1 MSKTP
6 FISIR
11 SSINYSNIIYEL
23 LCGMD
28 LFPSLW
34 SEQNKDIAVVSL
46 YFDTEKELEKIK
58 SQIEKILINSADL
71 VPEKSYEIISDEME
85 ENDWTTVWKKFFHTK
100 HIGKNIVIKPP
111 WEIYKK
117 VKNDIIIEVDPEMS
131 FGTGLHGTT
140 RACLEFI
147 EDVSSEGNKKT
158 FLDIGTGSGVLS
170 IAAAKMGFLKIDAFD
185 NQQNSLIATDKNCR
199 LNNVEI
205 NLFEAE
211 LGKIVFDKKYDV
223 VVANMITSILLP
235 NIDLI
240 ISALKSGGN
249 LILSGIL
256 EHQYPEILK
265 EISSRG
271 LKEIKS
277 KIYDEWKSGLFEQL
291 TST

>member
-1 MSKTP
+1 
-6 FISIR
+6 
-11 SSINYSNIIYEL
+11 
-23 LCGMD
+23 MD

-34 SEQNKDIAVVSL
+34 NEQDKETSIISL
-46 YFDTEKELEKIK
+46 YFDTKDELEKVK
-58 SQIEKILINSADL
+58 SQIEKILINSTDIIPAS
-71 VPEKSYEIISDEME
+71 SYKIISGEME

-111 WEIYKK
+111 WEKYKK
-117 VKNDIIIEVDPEMS
+117 SKNDIIIEIDPELS

-147 EDVSSEGNKKT
+147 EEIADEGKNKT

-170 IAAAKMGFLKIDAFD
+170 IAAAKMGFAKIDAFD
-185 NQQNSLIATDKNCR
+185 NQQNSLIATDKNCW
-199 LNNVEI
+199 LNNVKI

-223 VVANMITSILLP
+223 VAANMITSVLLP
-235 NIDLI
+235 NIDSI
-240 ISALKSGGN
+240 ISALKPGGI

-256 EHQYPEILK
+256 ENQYPEILEK
-265 EISSRG
+265 ISNRG

-277 KIYDEWKSGLFEQL
+277 KIYDEWKSGLFV
-291 TST
+291 

>member
-1 MSKTP
+1 MSKTY

-11 SSINYSNIIYEL
+11 STVNYSNIIYEM

-34 SEQNKDIAVVSL
+34 SEPDKDTAVISV
-46 YFDTEKELEKIK
+46 YFDTKEELEKVK
-58 SQIEKILINSADL
+58 SQIEKILINSTDL
-71 VPEKSYEIISDEME
+71 IPEKSYEIISGEMA

-111 WEIYKK
+111 WEKYQKS
-117 VKNDIIIEVDPEMS
+117 KNDIIIEIDPEMS

-147 EDVSSEGNKKT
+147 EDIADDGKNKT

-170 IAAAKMGFLKIDAFD
+170 IAAAKMGFVKVDAFD
-185 NQQNSLIATDKNCR
+185 NQQNSLIATGKNCR

-211 LGKIVFDKKYDV
+211 LGKIVFDKKYDIV
-223 VVANMITSILLP
+223 AANMITSILLP

-240 ISALKSGGN
+240 ISALKPGGN

-256 EHQYPEILK
+256 ENQYPGILK
-265 EISSRG
+265 EISNRG

-277 KIYDEWKSGLFEQL
+277 KIYDGWKSGLFE
-291 TST
+291 

>member
-1 MSKTP
+1 
-6 FISIR
+6 
-11 SSINYSNIIYEL
+11 
-23 LCGMD
+23 MD

-34 SEQNKDIAVVSL
+34 NELDKGSSVISL
-46 YFDTEKELEKIK
+46 YFDTKNELKKIK
-58 SQIEKILINSADL
+58 SQIERLLINSTDL
-71 VPEKSYEIISDEME
+71 IPEKSYKIISGEME
-85 ENDWTTVWKKFFHTK
+85 ENDWTTVWKKFFHIK

-111 WEIYKK
+111 WEKYRKS
-117 VKNDIIIEVDPEMS
+117 KNDTIVEIDPEMS

-147 EDVSSEGNKKT
+147 EDIADEGKNKT

-170 IAAAKMGFLKIDAFD
+170 IAAAKMGFVKVDAFD

-223 VVANMITSILLP
+223 VAANMITSILLP
-235 NIDLI
+235 NIDSI
-240 ISALKSGGN
+240 ISALKPGGI

-256 EHQYPEILK
+256 EHHYSEILK
-265 EISSRG
+265 KISNRG

-277 KIYDEWKSGLFEQL
+277 KIYDEWKSGLFE
-291 TST
+291 